1 MDILTKYIVRSNNLV
16 WRIIDGEAFLMTE
29 DGKKVHM
36 LNKVGTLIWQ
46 YADGS
51 LPIKGIISKIL
62 ERFDIDEETAKKDSL
77 DFINKLVDMKMLTI
91 TERSP

>member
-36 LNKVGTLIWQ
+36 LNKIGTLIWQ

>member
-1 MDILTKYIVRSNNLV
+1 MDILTKYIIRSNNLV

-36 LNKVGTLIWQ
+36 LNKIGTLIWQ

-77 DFINKLVDMKMLTI
+77 EFINKLVDMKMLTI
-91 TERSP
+91 IERSP

>member
-1 MDILTKYIVRSNNLV
+1 MDILTKYIIRSNNLV

-62 ERFDIDEETAKKDSL
+62 ERFDIDEETAKKDFL
-77 DFINKLVDMKMLTI
+77 EFINKLVDMKMLTI
-91 TERSP
+91 IERSP

>member
-36 LNKVGTLIWQ
+36 LNKIGTLIWQ

-77 DFINKLVDMKMLTI
+77 EFINKLVDMKMLTI

>member
-77 DFINKLVDMKMLTI
+77 EFINKLVDMKMLTI

>member
-62 ERFDIDEETAKKDSL
+62 ERFDINEETAKKDSL
-77 DFINKLVDMKMLTI
+77 EFINKLVDMKMLTI

>member
-16 WRIIDGEAFLMTE
+16 WRIIDGEVFLMTE

-62 ERFDIDEETAKKDSL
+62 ERFDIDEETTKKDSL
-77 DFINKLVDMKMLTI
+77 EFINKLVDMKMLTI
-91 TERSP
+91 IERSP